1 MWFDLTLSA
10 TALTN
15 ILFFLSLC
23 IPAHKEPV
31 PTNTGDCQPLINLTN
46 PFCEY
51 YGVNLDRYVR
61 ISAERQEEENN
72 LLWSNLEVLKGL
84 NASFSTECL
93 QQAYFLACHHL
104 FLGCD
109 RSTSVFRPKTF
120 CRESC
125 LSFIHKCNGLAK
137 GWLDINKDF
146 PNPNCSDKPSR
157 SAGNVPECAFYAS
170 KVERLKK
177 ERILVGRY
185 ITGWCNLLL
194 FSKL

>member
-1 MWFDLTLSA
+1 MS
-10 TALTN
+10 
-15 ILFFLSLC
+15 
-23 IPAHKEPV
+23 
-31 PTNTGDCQPLINLTN
+31 TNTGDCQPLINLTN

-72 LLWSNLEVLKGL
+72 LLWSNLVFFKGL

-125 LSFIHKCNGLAK
+125 LSFIHKCNELAK
-137 GWLDINKDF
+137 AWLDFNKDF

-170 KVERLKK
+170 KVERLEK